1 MEIDTAL
8 MVTLLKKGYFQTS
21 DFLMKNWFLKKG
33 IDIGDSLQ
41 KEVGSLKAHL
51 DKLVSS
57 VSDVKKTHSLSP
69 VFKWAQS
76 EDDILMIVKF
86 AHRFDSPGCID
97 VKNEK
102 MTVVDNLL
110 VFEAYCVQANQPIDF
125 KLQMLLGKD
134 VDGGNASWK
143 RDSVGTAVLT
153 IPKVTKGEI
162 WRDLLDKS
170 FKKPPTMKVSV
181 WWEVKDAYSSAMNK
195 FSEMLEEDDDW
206 DM

>member
-8 MVTLLKKGYFQTS
+8 MVTLLKMGYFQTS

-33 IDIGDSLQ
+33 IDIGQDLQ

-51 DKLVSS
+51 DKLVDS
-57 VSDVKKTHSLSP
+57 VSSVKKTHALNP

-97 VKNEK
+97 VKNEN
-102 MTVVDNLL
+102 MSVVENLL

-125 KLQMLLGKD
+125 KLEMLLAKD
-134 VDGGNASWK
+134 VDGPKATWK
-143 RDSVGTAVLT
+143 RDSVGTAV
-153 IPKVTKGEI
+153 
-162 WRDLLDKS
+162 S
-170 FKKPPTMKVSV
+170 F
-181 WWEVKDAYSSAMNK
+181 W
-195 FSEMLEEDDDW
+195 FG
-206 DM
+206 